1 MLSSTFNSPNALC
14 YCHPHFKEKLI
25 ERFAAD
31 GLRNLPDPRASK
43 QKSQNSKLKSS
54 ASKSVRWPQ
63 WCCRFSVSRRLPED
77 SGQRLWTTLMEDFIG
92 TFGMNIW
99 LSGQTDQL
107 SSPYLSSANC
117 ETKDQNSCHLPP
129 ACSPEWDKS
138 SQLLYKKHFFSCQSS
153 ACWVAWKTPDLINDG
168 IHLYSLEPFAMV
180 TLFSHPDSHLPHGLH
195 IHKPGTPS
203 SERVPKVTCIC
214 SCRVTDG
221 ELFWQ
226 LSCTHF

>member
-117 ETKDQNSCHLPP
+117 ETEDQNSCHLPP

-138 SQLLYKKHFFSCQSS
+138 SQLLYKKHFFSCQILCLLSS
-153 ACWVAWKTPDLINDG
+153 LKDSRSYKRWDSPLLSW
-168 IHLYSLEPFAMV
+168 
-180 TLFSHPDSHLPHGLH
+180 TLCNGHPVLTSWLPPPPWPSHPQARNS
-195 IHKPGTPS
+195 KF
-203 SERVPKVTCIC
+203 RTCA
-214 SCRVTDG
+214 
-221 ELFWQ
+221 
-226 LSCTHF
+226 